1 MEVSGVICEYNPLH
15 LGHAHQLSEMKKSG
29 AVIALMSGSFT
40 QRGTP
45 AVLSK
50 YERAAVAISAGADL
64 VLELPFP
71 FSSARADT
79 FGRAGVEILNALGC
93 VTSLCFGSE
102 TGELHALTETEV
114 RLSSPAFEEAL
125 SALLQKEKTLSHHDA
140 MAKAYAALYG
150 ESTSISGSNDML
162 ALAYLKALRETGAS
176 IRPTAIRRIGEDYNG
191 GGEGFASATTVRKWL
206 SEGAFDKIKS
216 AVPPASAEALL
227 RAAETGTLYE
237 EGRLY
242 PLFAFLVRRNA
253 ETITSLPDI
262 PRELLSRMKKAAL
275 SAKSTEEILS
285 LAAARQYSP
294 SRIRRGMLYALMN
307 VTEEHLCHPAYT
319 AVLAANETGR
329 RILKSIRKT
338 AAIPLVT
345 KPADAGLFGE
355 DAARAFALSAK
366 ADSIHALLCQSP
378 AAGDAMMKEHPRMI

>member
-15 LGHAHQLSEMKKSG
+15 LGHAHQLSEMKKRG

-50 YERAAVAISAGADL
+50 YERARVAVSAGTDL

-102 TGELHALTETEV
+102 TGDTEALLQAEA
-114 RLSSPAFEEAL
+114 RLASPALEEAL
-125 SALLQKEKTLSHHDA
+125 SALLRTDRSLSHHGA
-140 MAKAYAALYG
+140 MAKAYTALYG
-150 ESTSISGSNDML
+150 ESAAISGSNDML
-162 ALAYLKALRETGAS
+162 ALAYLKALRETGSS
-176 IRPTAIRRIGEDYNG
+176 IRPIAMRRIGEAYNG

-206 SEGAFDKIKS
+206 SEGVFDKIKS

-227 RAAETGTLYE
+227 LAAGTGTLYE
-237 EGRLY
+237 EARLY

-253 ETITSLPDI
+253 EAITSLPDI
-262 PRELLSRMKKAAL
+262 PAELLSRMKKAAL
-275 SAKSTEEILS
+275 SAKSTEEFLT
-285 LAAARQYSP
+285 LATARQYSP
-294 SRIRRGMLYALMN
+294 SRIRRGMLYALMD
-307 VTEEHLCHPAYT
+307 VKEEHLCHPAYT

-329 RILKSIRKT
+329 EILKRIRRT
-338 AAIPLVT
+338 AAIPLIT

-366 ADSIHALLCQSP
+366 ADSIHALLCRSP